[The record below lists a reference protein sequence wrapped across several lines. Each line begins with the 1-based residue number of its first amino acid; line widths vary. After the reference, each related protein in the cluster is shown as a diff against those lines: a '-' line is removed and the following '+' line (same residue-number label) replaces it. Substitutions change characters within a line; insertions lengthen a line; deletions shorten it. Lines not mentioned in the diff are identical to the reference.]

1 VQQVAAAQAEAAFR
15 VVLDLLTIPI
25 ARTPKSMLI
34 TTVITITATLEFTLI
49 PIIITIVMR
58 TMAQMLLN
66 RLVSNR
72 TPNV

>member
-1 VQQVAAAQAEAAFR
+1 MQQVAAAQAEAAFR